1 LHAVIAHGKLKDYR
15 DNDMVSVFL
24 CHSSEDKPFVRML
37 ASHLRNSGV
46 KVWLDEAEI
55 RVGESLIGRI
65 GTALDS
71 VDFVAVVL
79 SANSIKSEWVERE
92 LHVALNREF
101 RERKV
106 VVLPILLHKVVI
118 PPFLRDK
125 LYADFSNPDR
135 FEEGFRLLLSAL
147 GVSQE
152 HLSLLQ
158 RQNFKFHKLHHFIAI
173 KDVQGHLAVWRKET
187 TVTPLYPGITL
198 WRDEQFHATGKLRFI
213 GSEPGVIDKTIQ
225 DGGNLTV
232 VTRFEKP
239 LEKGV
244 ALVKALDIEVL
255 DGACNPEEDFSWLLM
270 GDFEEF
276 GIHLTVPI
284 ERPFKEPP
292 QVCYMLSTQECQIPT
307 VSISEEMNAV
317 NFLVRPPIQGAKY
330 VVRWKW

>member
-1 LHAVIAHGKLKDYR
+1 
-15 DNDMVSVFL
+15 MVSVFL
-24 CHSSEDKPFVRML
+24 CHSSDDKPFVRVL

-55 RVGESLIGRI
+55 HVGESLIGKI
-65 GTALDS
+65 GVALDT

-79 SANSIKSEWVERE
+79 SISSIHSEWVERE
-92 LHVALNREF
+92 LRVALLREF
-101 RERKV
+101 GERKV
-106 VVLPILLHKVVI
+106 VVLPILLHKVPI

-125 LYADFSNPDR
+125 RYADCSNPEEL
-135 FEEGFRLLLSAL
+135 EEGFRLLLSAL

-158 RQNFKFHKLHHFIAI
+158 KQNFKFHQLHHFIAI
-173 KDVQGHLAVWRKET
+173 KDVQGHIAIWRKET
-187 TVTPLYPGITL
+187 TATPFHPGIAF

-213 GSEPGVIDKTIQ
+213 KSEPGVIDEIRQ
-225 DGGNLTV
+225 DGGTLTV

-239 LEKGV
+239 LEQGV
-244 ALVKALDIEVL
+244 TFVKALEIEVS
-255 DGACNPEEDFSWLLM
+255 DSSCNPEEDFSWVLM

-276 GIHLTVPI
+276 GIHIAVPI

-307 VSISEEMNAV
+307 VSVSEKMNAV
-317 NFLVRPPIQGAKY
+317 DFVVRPPIQGAKY